1 MRPGANTVNR
11 RSTES
16 AVTIPYEQ
24 TFRNLDRNR
33 PAAGSAAEAEYNIC
47 GCGWPQH
54 MLIPR
59 GNAAGMKFDMFVMIS
74 DYEQDRVNQ
83 DLVGQC
89 TQASPY
95 CGVRD
100 RLFPDKKPMGYP
112 FDRRGRAGVS
122 TLGQFLTPNMRTQE
136 FAIVFNDR
144 VTQRT

>member
-24 TFRNLDRNR
+24 TFRSQKVR
-33 PAAGSAAEAEYNIC
+33 PAAGTLAEEEFNQC

-54 MLIPR
+54 MLIPK
-59 GNAAGMKFDMFVMIS
+59 GNAAGMKFDLFVMIS
-74 DYEQDRVNQ
+74 NYDEDRVDQ
-83 DLVGQC
+83 DLVGEC

-95 CGVRD
+95 CSVRD

-112 FDRRGRAGVS
+112 LDRRGRAGV
-122 TLGQFLTPNMRTQE
+122 TNLAQFLTPNMRTAE
-136 FAIVFNDR
+136 FSIVFNDR
-144 VTQRT
+144 TVQRT